1 MFRLLDMNFQSS
13 KFKLKKFVNSWERE
27 MNSTSYSMA
36 PKSCV
41 TCSTWQ
47 AHLVE
52 AHKVLLWW
60 MRGHHSH
67 TELGNISEI
76 SSPRPQSSGKIFFW
90 IVGIQASS
98 PRCPQVPMPLHMPE
112 IKDYPSTLAAS
123 KLIILFLEMLKFY
136 KILFLKNNFLWRKV
150 KNLLN
155 YFIFN
160 MKSSILK
167 KLFKRHALELPS
179 YSCNSL
185 HYINIWNWFL
195 W

>member
-1 MFRLLDMNFQSS
+1 LSILRRGKWTLLHTPCPPSHVSHAQLDKHISWRPT
-13 KFKLKKFVNSWERE
+13 KFLFGRWCGN
-27 MNSTSYSMA
+27 
-36 PKSCV
+36 
-41 TCSTWQ
+41 
-47 AHLVE
+47 
-52 AHKVLLWW
+52 
-60 MRGHHSH
+60 HSH

-112 IKDYPSTLAAS
+112 IKDYRSTLAAS
-123 KLIILFLEMLKFY
+123 KLIILFLEMLKFS